1 MSLINRLSAE
11 LKGDRVIWMILAILA
26 LMSILTVYSSAG
38 TLAFKERGG
47 DTEYYLL
54 KQTLILSFG
63 LFLSYIFYLIHYQR
77 YSIFAP
83 YALAIIIP
91 LLIITLL
98 LGKNI
103 NEASRW
109 LSLPGIGIT
118 FQTSDLAKLAI
129 ITYVARAI
137 SAKQDIIKDFQ
148 SAFVPIILPVIIVCA
163 LIAPADLS
171 TAIIIFST
179 CLAMMFVGRVDL
191 KFILLLIFCGIVTF
205 AGLLLIANS
214 EIGKKRV
221 RAETW
226 KERLNHFFSD
236 TDSDEYIKKN
246 GLQQAHQAKIA
257 IAKGGWIGNGP
268 GSSTQRNFLP
278 SPYTD
283 YIYSIIIEEYGIL
296 GASIILGL
304 FVLLFFRCVRLV
316 TLSPKAFGAILAM
329 GLGTILV
336 LQALAN
342 MAVSVHL
349 IPVAGLPMPMISMG
363 GTSLIF
369 SCVAFGMILSVS
381 KYIEQSKGA

>member
-221 RAETW
+221 Q
-226 KERLNHFFSD
+226 KLG
-236 TDSDEYIKKN
+236 KN
-246 GLQQAHQAKIA
+246 
-257 IAKGGWIGNGP
+257 
-268 GSSTQRNFLP
+268 
-278 SPYTD
+278 D
-283 YIYSIIIEEYGIL
+283 
-296 GASIILGL
+296 
-304 FVLLFFRCVRLV
+304 
-316 TLSPKAFGAILAM
+316 
-329 GLGTILV
+329 
-336 LQALAN
+336 
-342 MAVSVHL
+342 
-349 IPVAGLPMPMISMG
+349 
-363 GTSLIF
+363 
-369 SCVAFGMILSVS
+369 
-381 KYIEQSKGA
+381 